1 MNPNFALERNNRD
14 ISEMC
19 DWPLPWWGTISG
31 LDGRTEQLRFSQVWF
46 ISGIHENHP
55 DLSRL
60 ASCVSGRRREG
71 GCGGW
76 SGGKSLAWAAF
87 EGKSDQLI
95 NWRWH
100 WAKWLAGCGK
110 MRETKDNWT
119 FSTPATLIATFSTQ
133 ALGLHALLAWAI
145 GGALAWAI
153 GGAQRKITKLS
164 LLLFKFH
171 PTICFWAC
179 FVLCVRRFNQ
189 I

>member
-1 MNPNFALERNNRD
+1 MMGGNFGAWWKDRAIKIFSSLVHLRNTWK
-14 ISEMC
+14 SPC
-19 DWPLPWWGTISG
+19 SPVWP
-31 LDGRTEQLRFSQVWF
+31 RV
-46 ISGIHENHP
+46 
-55 DLSRL
+55 SR
-60 ASCVSGRRREG
+60 GGEG

-119 FSTPATLIATFSTQ
+119 FSTQATLIATFSTQ
-133 ALGLHALLAWAI
+133 ALELHALLAWAI

-179 FVLCVRRFNQ
+179 FVLCVRRFSQ